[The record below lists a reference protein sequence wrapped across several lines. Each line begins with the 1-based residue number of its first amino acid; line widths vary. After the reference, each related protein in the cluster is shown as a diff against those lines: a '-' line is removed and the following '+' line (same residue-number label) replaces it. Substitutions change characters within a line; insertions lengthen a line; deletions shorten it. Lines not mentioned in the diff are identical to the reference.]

1 MNYPHL
7 AARIFNTPL
16 LIHPA
21 KLDAIVHGLGPRF
34 GIDAAPQPEAYLTP
48 TPKREPGGY
57 RVVDGVAVIDVFGV
71 LAHRSGFDANSS
83 YIQGYDGLARQFAA
97 ALADPQAKAILL
109 NIDSP
114 GGEVAGAFQLA
125 DQIRAARGVKPIHAI
140 AGDLAAS
147 AAYLIA
153 SAADTLSVTRTGEVG
168 SIGVVMRHVDF
179 SGALAQEGIRVTYI
193 HAGSH
198 KIDGNPYQP
207 LPASVQADLQAQV
220 DHYYGLFVDAV
231 AASRKGMTRESIRAT
246 EARMFT
252 AEQAVQMGLADGIIS
267 PDALLARMTASA
279 RTAKVPTST
288 PANRTTSAPARTAT
302 MLNPTPPT
310 ETQKM
315 PTPMTQQDSQALWA
329 GAFQQAHASADPQ
342 AEAADALWSH
352 AFAQARGERP
362 PIDTTDLSAAI
373 WDHAYAVVGRKDGEA
388 MPRLNPAVAAAARA
402 ADTASLATPATPLMP
417 SAEGQALWKAA
428 FARQG
433 RNPGIHPLAEQVKR
447 ASGTQP
453 DHADE
458 AVPAAN
464 QDLWKRAFREAAA
477 RQ

>member
-1 MNYPHL
+1 MIRHPHL

-34 GIDAAPQPEAYLTP
+34 GLDDPPQPEAYLTP

-57 RVVDGVAVIDVFGV
+57 RIVDGVAVIDVFGV
-71 LAHRSGFDANSS
+71 LAHRTRMEADSS
-83 YIQGYDGLARQFAA
+83 WVQGYDGLARQFAA

-109 NIDSP
+109 QVDSP

-125 DQIRAARGVKPIHAI
+125 DQIRAARGTKPIHAI

-179 SGALAQEGIRVTYI
+179 SGALAQEGIRVTSIY
-193 HAGSH
+193 AGAH
-198 KIDGNPYQP
+198 KVDGNPYQP
-207 LPASVQADLQAQV
+207 LPAGVQADLQAQV

-231 AASRKGMTRESIRAT
+231 AMNRSGRISREAVTAT

-252 AEQAVQMGLADGIIS
+252 AQEAVKLGLVDGIRN
-267 PDALLARMTASA
+267 PDELLARMTTSA
-279 RTAKVPTST
+279 
-288 PANRTTSAPARTAT
+288 PANRTTSAPVRTAT
-302 MLNPTPPT
+302 VLTPTPPT
-310 ETQKM
+310 EAQKM
-315 PTPMTQQDSQALWA
+315 PTPMTTEQDSQALWA
-329 GAFQQAHASADPQ
+329 GAFQQAHAPADPQ
-342 AEAADALWSH
+342 AETADALWSH
-352 AFAQARGERP
+352 AFANARGERL
-362 PIDTTDLSAAI
+362 PIDTTD
-373 WDHAYAVVGRKDGEA
+373 
-388 MPRLNPAVAAAARA
+388 
-402 ADTASLATPATPLMP
+402 P
-417 SAEGQALWKAA
+417 SQVLWAAA

-433 RNPGIHPLAEQVKR
+433 RDPGIHPLAAQVKR
-447 ASGTQP
+447 ASGIQP
-453 DHADE
+453 DRTDDAAPE
-458 AVPAAN
+458 AN
-464 QDLWKRAFREAAA
+464 QDLWTTAFREAAA

>member
-1 MNYPHL
+1 MTSHPHL

-34 GIDAAPQPEAYLTP
+34 GLDAVPQPDAYLTP

-57 RVVDGVAVIDVFGV
+57 RIVDGVAVIDVFGV
-71 LAHRSGFDANSS
+71 LAHRTRMEADSS
-83 YIQGYDGLARQFAA
+83 WVQGYDGLARQFAA

-125 DQIRAARGVKPIHAI
+125 DQLRAARGVKPIHAI

-179 SGALAQEGIRVTYI
+179 SGALAQEGIRVTSIY
-193 HAGSH
+193 AGAH
-198 KIDGNPYQP
+198 KVDGNPYQP
-207 LPASVQADLQAQV
+207 LPDEVRADLQAQV

-231 AASRKGMTRESIRAT
+231 ATNRSGRISRESILAT

-252 AEQAVQMGLADGIIS
+252 AQEAVRLRLVDGIRN
-267 PDALLARMTASA
+267 PDELLAHMTA
-279 RTAKVPTST
+279 ST

-302 MLNPTPPT
+302 MLNPTPP
-310 ETQKM
+310 
-315 PTPMTQQDSQALWA
+315 P
-329 GAFQQAHASADPQ
+329 
-342 AEAADALWSH
+342 
-352 AFAQARGERP
+352 RP
-362 PIDTTDLSAAI
+362 
-373 WDHAYAVVGRKDGEA
+373 RKC
-388 MPRLNPAVAAAARA
+388 RHR
-402 ADTASLATPATPLMP
+402 
-417 SAEGQALWKAA
+417 
-428 FARQG
+428 
-433 RNPGIHPLAEQVKR
+433 
-447 ASGTQP
+447 
-453 DHADE
+453 
-458 AVPAAN
+458 
-464 QDLWKRAFREAAA
+464 
-477 RQ
+477 

>member
-1 MNYPHL
+1 MMNYPHL

-16 LIHPA
+16 LIHQA

-71 LAHRSGFDANSS
+71 LAHRSGFDAKSS

-207 LPASVQADLQAQV
+207 LPASVQADLQVQV

-252 AEQAVQMGLADGIIS
+252 AEQAVQMGLADIIVS
-267 PDALLARMTASA
+267 PDQRIDQISKQVNLTIFPRATARQLGGRPMAENQGEADPIT
-279 RTAKVPTST
+279 
-288 PANRTTSAPARTAT
+288 TAT
-302 MLNPTPPT
+302 FTQADLDAAREAGRQAGLSEGRAT
-310 ETQKM
+310 ERKRL
-315 PTPMTQQDSQALWA
+315 DAILSL
-329 GAFQQAHASADPQ
+329 PQ
-342 AEAADALWSH
+342 AEGREAL
-352 AFAQARGERP
+352 ARKLAM
-362 PIDTTDLSAAI
+362 TTDLSAE
-373 WDHAYAVVGRKDGEA
+373 AVAPLLDASPVATVAKTGNTDFAAHMERIG
-388 MPRLNPAVAAAARA
+388 NPAVGPDQPPADPQADAA
-402 ADTASLATPATPLMP
+402 
-417 SAEGQALWKAA
+417 QLW
-428 FARQG
+428 
-433 RNPGIHPLAEQVKR
+433 N
-447 ASGTQP
+447 
-453 DHADE
+453 
-458 AVPAAN
+458 
-464 QDLWKRAFREAAA
+464 RAFSKVSGSAAH
-477 RQ
+477 